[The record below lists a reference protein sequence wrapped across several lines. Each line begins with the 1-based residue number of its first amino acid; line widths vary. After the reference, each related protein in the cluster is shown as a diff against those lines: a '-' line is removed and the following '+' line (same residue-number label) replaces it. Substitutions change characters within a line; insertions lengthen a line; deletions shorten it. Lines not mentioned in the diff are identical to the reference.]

1 MVTLE
6 NLPKLKIAATFFSP
20 LEKVL
25 PGKLDFMRY
34 GIVAR
39 GTGFE
44 PKMGGAL
51 PNSQIY
57 TSEIEQYTHARWRN
71 AKIGRPSRT
80 TCSATRLPNASSP
93 ANTGCPTAA
102 ITIPRRI
109 GPTRRAVGKA
119 LTERAR
125 SALQAAVTKTP
136 LGGAPLPDGLIPAPV
151 FAVAVTLYHR
161 GVAGCFLTWNGS
173 LDACVVR
180 AATRA
185 LSRRPLCPKG
195 TRAKASQ
202 ELRSRSRC
210 CTTVSGS
217 ARTTLGKAAVKLR
230 MGADTM
236 SVQQGDRRGFLLASV
251 GPHFNWGKER
261 FVRGIAA
268 KGGHRQAALHL
279 VHLPD
284 RDLAAKRR
292 RACARSRRVF
302 PNAASSRRAPS
313 SGKPDMALLGGYI
326 ARNIG
331 ANGLPE
337 YAYLPVTGQ
346 RAVQGSP
353 ARLIHALAV
362 LDEAGQ
368 ALGRPDWRATAARG
382 LGYCMRRLGEH
393 ERQAHAQ
400 PAGQAPYAMAD
411 SQLLFAASRHR
422 DA

>member
-1 MVTLE
+1 
-6 NLPKLKIAATFFSP
+6 
-20 LEKVL
+20 
-25 PGKLDFMRY
+25 MR
-34 GIVAR
+34 A
-39 GTGFE
+39 
-44 PKMGGAL
+44 GAMRR
-51 PNSQIY
+51 S
-57 TSEIEQYTHARWRN
+57 A
-71 AKIGRPSRT
+71 RPSRT
-80 TCSATRLPNASSP
+80 TSSATRLPNASSP
-93 ANTGCPTAA
+93 ANTGCPMAA

-109 GPTRRAVGKA
+109 GRTTAALGKA

-185 LSRRPLCPKG
+185 LSDARFIERNKG
-195 TRAKASQ
+195 KSIADLAIA
-202 ELRSRSRC
+202 
-210 CTTVSGS
+210 VSVLHDREWLGE
-217 ARTTLGKAAVKLR
+217 TTLGKAAAKLR

-261 FVRGIAA
+261 FAQELLRKAGVDKPPYTWCTYQTATWLETPQGVRKIAS
-268 KGGHRQAALHL
+268 G
-279 VHLPD
+279 
-284 RDLAAKRR
+284 
-292 RACARSRRVF
+292 F
-302 PNAASSRRAPS
+302 PERGLKPQGPEQWKAS
-313 SGKPDMALLGGYI
+313 MALLGGYI

-353 ARLIHALAV
+353 ARLIHALAA

-368 ALGRPDWRATAARG
+368 ALGKPDVARDRGPGPGLLHAQARRAQ
-382 LGYCMRRLGEH
+382 
-393 ERQAHAQ
+393 RQAHAQ
-400 PAGQAPYAMAD
+400 PGEAGAGPRWRIARCSSPPRAPKC
-411 SQLLFAASRHR
+411 LKR
-422 DA
+422 